1 MKILI
6 VEDDVMLGELLQEY
20 LQRLEHE
27 RVRVCLTGREA
38 FDVVTREAFDCAFV
52 DLCLPDTDIDGLQLL
67 TEIKEKTPPPGGND
81 ERLYNP
87 GLYDQGHAKKGL

>member
-6 VEDDVMLGELLQEY
+6 VEDDVMLGELLQEC

-38 FDVVTREAFDCAFV
+38 FNVLNEEVFDCAFV
-52 DLCLPDTDIDGLQLL
+52 DLRLPDIDGLAASHQ
-67 TEIKEKTPPPGGND
+67 
-81 ERLYNP
+81 R
-87 GLYDQGHAKKGL
+87 